1 MFELSLFK
9 LLVWAAWASAFGW
22 LIVLLVTLRGLT
34 RHKPLKASARRG
46 QSTADEAQLVSV
58 LVPARNE
65 EGRVLADCIRSIL
78 SQDYERFEV
87 VAVDDRSTD
96 ATGAI
101 LRAIARGDERL
112 RVIDGAEPPAGWLG
126 KPFALQQAL
135 GAARGEW
142 ALATDADM
150 IFAPAALRTAL
161 DYARV
166 HRLDALT
173 FIPHFEARSFW
184 ERVIIPIWSWVML
197 MYVLFYRVE
206 SRGTREAV
214 GIGGFFLMRRGA
226 LDAVGGYRALRD
238 EVMEDIRLAERL
250 KQSGARVSFRYAPDL
265 LRTRMYTNFREMWEC
280 STKNWF
286 SGMKFSAG
294 LALCAVLSIYLFAV
308 APPLVALVC
317 AVRLLAGEGS
327 WLLFVPL
334 LLTWAAQVAIIAAL
348 NRRCK
353 VPFAYALSTPL
364 GFATLYTMLLDSTV
378 RIVTGRGV
386 TWKGRKVYARG
397 GGVRPP
403 RLRQQTTDLPFADE

>member
-1 MFELSLFK
+1 MFELTLFN

-22 LIVLLVTLRGLT
+22 LSMLLVTLGGLA
-34 RHKPLKASARRG
+34 RHKPLGRATPRARF
-46 QSTADEAQLVSV
+46 TADEAPLVSV

-65 EGRVLADCIRSIL
+65 EGRVLSDCVRSIL
-78 SQDYERFEV
+78 AQDYERFEV

-96 ATGAI
+96 ATGTI

-135 GAARGEW
+135 DAARGDW
-142 ALATDADM
+142 VLATDADM

-161 DYARV
+161 DYARER
-166 HRLDALT
+166 RLDALT
-173 FIPHFEARSFW
+173 FIPHFESHSFW
-184 ERVIIPIWSWVML
+184 ERVIIPTWSWIML
-197 MYVLFYRVE
+197 IYVIFYRVE
-206 SRGTREAV
+206 SKGTREAV

-226 LDAVGGYRALRD
+226 LDRLGGYRALRD
-238 EVMEDIRLAERL
+238 EVMEDMRLAERL
-250 KQSGARVSFRYAPDL
+250 KQAGVPLGFRYAPDL

-294 LALCAVLSIYLFAV
+294 LALCAVFTMYLFAV
-308 APPLVALVC
+308 APPVLGLVSAARLV
-317 AVRLLAGEGS
+317 AGEGS

-334 LLTWAAQVAIIAAL
+334 LLTWAAQVSIIAAL

-353 VPFAYALSTPL
+353 VPFAYALVTPL

-378 RIVTGRGV
+378 RIVSGRGV
-386 TWKGRKVYARG
+386 TWKGRKVYDRR

-403 RLRQQTTDLPFADE
+403 RLREHQLPIADE